1 MKVWKVIF
9 HDPHAGTLISWWSNR
24 RDAESELKWL
34 KKQRG
39 DEDGC
44 GYDSLENKEIPT
56 TKKELIAWLNDNLT
70 TDNG

>member
-24 RDAESELKWL
+24 RDAESELQSL

-39 DEDGC
+39 DENACWSD
-44 GYDSLENKEIPT
+44 DLKHEEIPT
-56 TKKELIAWLNDNLT
+56 TKKELIAWLNVELN